1 MVIMLFFNRFNLCL
15 LFIVIFPLLIFGCG
29 ESGHRDDNFAPRIF
43 TFEAESDIVEPGAQV
58 AITLNAG
65 DLEGDTLTFEWS
77 ATGGSIDGDDSG
89 AVWTAPKEERKY
101 QIGVT
106 VSDGAKS
113 ITSTIDIQVWRTRP
127 GDYYPLAVGNIWRY
141 RDDEGNLIEFEIVD
155 KIQINLRSGKLVK
168 SFVLQ
173 KSSKDNEELKDLRNF
188 SYIGQEFD
196 ENGKV
201 KTVVQHAQN
210 ITTGTN
216 DTMLFTPFLPLYNF
230 PLIPKNK
237 WMVHFKAEVV
247 PELFPL
253 GNGVDE
259 FEVLSEETV
268 SVPAGVFENVFQ
280 VQESFRWEF
289 FDRELDETIVQKWLA
304 PDVGIIKFTQA
315 QTRADV
321 TVNVEFKLESY
332 ELVTE

>member
-1 MVIMLFFNRFNLCL
+1 MLCFKRFNLCL
-15 LFIVIFPLLIFGCG
+15 LFAVLCSLLLFGCG
-29 ESGHRDDNFAPRIF
+29 ESGPRDDNFAPQIL

-58 AITLNAG
+58 SITLKAG
-65 DLEGDTLTFEWS
+65 DLEGDKLTFEWS
-77 ATGGSIDGDDSG
+77 ATGGTINGDASG
-89 AVWTAPKEERKY
+89 AVWTAPEQERKY
-101 QIGVT
+101 QIGIT
-106 VSDGAKS
+106 VSDGEKS

-141 RDDEGNLIEFEIVD
+141 RDDEGTLIEFEIVD
-155 KIQINLRSGKLVK
+155 EIQINLRSGKLVK

-173 KSSKDNEELKDLRNF
+173 KSSPDDEELKDLRNF
-188 SYIGQEFD
+188 SYIGKEFD

-201 KTVVQHAQN
+201 KRVVQHAQN
-210 ITTGTN
+210 ITSGTN

-230 PLIPKNK
+230 PLIPKNQ
-237 WMVHFKAEVV
+237 WNVHFKAEVV
-247 PELFPL
+247 PELFPI

-259 FEVLSEETV
+259 FEVISEETV
-268 SVPAGVFENVFQ
+268 SVPAGVFEHVFQ

-304 PDVGIIKFTQA
+304 PDVGIIKFTQE